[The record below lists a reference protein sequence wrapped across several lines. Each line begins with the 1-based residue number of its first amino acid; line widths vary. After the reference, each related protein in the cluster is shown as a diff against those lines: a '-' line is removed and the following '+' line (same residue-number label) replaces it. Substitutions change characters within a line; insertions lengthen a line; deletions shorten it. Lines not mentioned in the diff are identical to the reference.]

1 MDNITCITRDGTVWT
16 PEFVTELNAKTCISC
31 GRCYKVCTR
40 DVLELIDRSESDL
53 PEDDDEDDSES
64 MASVMSLAN
73 PGDCT
78 GCGACSRVC
87 PKNCFTNSPLP
98 LAA

>member
-1 MDNITCITRDGTVWT
+1 MDPITGITRGGKPWT
-16 PEFVTELNAKTCISC
+16 PEFVTELNAKTCIGC

-40 DVLELIDRSESDL
+40 DVLELIDRSEDDL

-64 MASVMSLAN
+64 ISSVMSLAN
-73 PGDCT
+73 PDDCT

-87 PKNCFTNSPLP
+87 PKACFTNSPLP

>member
-1 MDNITCITRDGTVWT
+1 MDPITGITRGGKPWT
-16 PEFVTELNAKTCISC
+16 PEFATALNAKTCIGC

-40 DVLELIDRSESDL
+40 DVLELIDRSEEDIS
-53 PEDDDEDDSES
+53 EDDDDDSES
-64 MASVMSLAN
+64 IASVMSLAN
-73 PGDCT
+73 PDDCT

-87 PKNCFTNSPLP
+87 PKNCFTNSPMP

>member
-1 MDNITCITRDGTVWT
+1 MDPITGITRGGTVWT
-16 PEFVTELNAKTCISC
+16 PSFVTELNAKTCIGC

-40 DVLELIDRSESDL
+40 DVLELIDRGDDDL

-64 MASVMSLAN
+64 IASVMALSN
-73 PGDCT
+73 PMDCT

-87 PKNCFTNSPLP
+87 PKNCFSHSPLA
-98 LAA
+98 LGA

>member
-1 MDNITCITRDGTVWT
+1 MDPITGITRGGKPWT
-16 PEFVTELNAKTCISC
+16 PEFATALNAKTCIGC

-40 DVLELIDRSESDL
+40 DVLELIDRSEDDIS
-53 PEDDDEDDSES
+53 EDDEDDSES
-64 MASVMSLAN
+64 ISSIMSLAN
-73 PGDCT
+73 PDDCT

-87 PKNCFTNSPLP
+87 PKACFTNTPMP

>member
-1 MDNITCITRDGTVWT
+1 MDVITAITRGGTAWT
-16 PEFVTELNAKTCISC
+16 PEFVVELDAKKCIGC

-40 DVLELIDRSESDL
+40 SVLELIDRGDDDL

-64 MASVMSLAN
+64 IASVMAISD
-73 PGDCT
+73 PMDCT

-87 PKNCFTNSPLP
+87 PKGCLTHSAMPVG
-98 LAA
+98 A

>member
-1 MDNITCITRDGTVWT
+1 MDPITGITRGGKPWT
-16 PEFVTELNAKTCISC
+16 PEFATALNAKTCIGC

-40 DVLELIDRSESDL
+40 DVLELIDRSE
-53 PEDDDEDDSES
+53 EDISEDDEDDSES
-64 MASVMSLAN
+64 IASVMSLAN
-73 PGDCT
+73 PDDCT

-87 PKNCFTNSPLP
+87 PKACFTNSPMP

>member
-1 MDNITCITRDGTVWT
+1 MEPITAITRGGTVWT
-16 PEFVTELNAKTCISC
+16 PEFATALDAKKCIGC

-40 DVLELIDRSESDL
+40 QVLELIDRSEDDI

-64 MASVMSLAN
+64 ISSVMSLAT
-73 PGDCT
+73 PRDCP

-87 PKNCFTNSPLP
+87 PKDCFSHAALP
-98 LAA
+98 LGA

>member
-1 MDNITCITRDGTVWT
+1 MDPITGITRGGKPWT
-16 PEFVTELNAKTCISC
+16 PEFATALNAKTCIGC

-40 DVLELIDRSESDL
+40 DVLELIDRSEEDIS
-53 PEDDDEDDSES
+53 EDDDDDSES
-64 MASVMSLAN
+64 IASVMSLAN
-73 PGDCT
+73 PDDCT

-87 PKNCFTNSPLP
+87 PKACFTNSPMP